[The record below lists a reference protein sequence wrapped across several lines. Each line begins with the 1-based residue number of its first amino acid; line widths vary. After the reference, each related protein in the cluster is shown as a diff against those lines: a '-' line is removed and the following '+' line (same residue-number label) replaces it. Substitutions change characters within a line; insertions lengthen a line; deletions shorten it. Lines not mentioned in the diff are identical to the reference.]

1 MKKLN
6 NTEAELKK
14 SVPYKKKRVT
24 EKNKIFKT
32 LMETQ
37 AAVPNVIADLK
48 QKVNALEQKIAK
60 HLS

>member
-14 SVPYKKKRVT
+14 SVAYKKKRVT

-48 QKVNALEQKIAK
+48 QKVNNLEQI
-60 HLS
+60 